1 MARLIAVYA
10 TQGLTNKA
18 VATRLFLSP
27 RTIDSHLR
35 NVFATLEVSSGTEL
49 ARHPL
54 VELNGPAL
62 TA

>member
-35 NVFATLEVSSGTEL
+35 NVFATLEVSSTEL